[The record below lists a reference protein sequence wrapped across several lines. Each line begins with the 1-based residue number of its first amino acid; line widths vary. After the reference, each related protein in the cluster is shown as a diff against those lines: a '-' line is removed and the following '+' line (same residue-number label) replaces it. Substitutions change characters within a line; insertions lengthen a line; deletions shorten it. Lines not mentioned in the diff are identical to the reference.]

1 VQVQAYREYKEDC
14 IGPALTSV
22 MENSIKVHT
31 TTQPHEVY
39 VACACMH
46 CIYTRNDMQAQKV
59 QEDRSREGF
68 YSNISSEELTAS
80 G

>member
-1 VQVQAYREYKEDC
+1 MQVQAYREYKEDC
-14 IGPALTSV
+14 IGPALTGV

-46 CIYTRNDMQAQKV
+46 CIHAMACRLRKSKRTGAGKV
-59 QEDRSREGF
+59 FIATSRRK
-68 YSNISSEELTAS
+68 S
-80 G
+80 